1 MEYVQSSSGKWHK
14 TDCQYSP
21 DDDEREGETDHLP
34 IDADRCQHCI
44 DSFEFA

>member
-21 DDDEREGETDHLP
+21 DDDEGEAKGGDEWARER
-34 IDADRCQHCI
+34 IW
-44 DSFEFA
+44 SN

>member
-1 MEYVQSSSGKWHK
+1 MEYVQSSSGKWHR

-21 DDDEREGETDHLP
+21 AEDEREDEVDQLP
-34 IDADRCQHCI
+34 LDADRCQHCI